1 MRFAKFYTL
10 LIVLIGT
17 LSWANTYR
25 RGQDTLGVAGLMGFN
40 FTFSVDRESFDK
52 RLEALKKHLT
62 SIKDPLSRL
71 DFMRQTLNDIQ
82 AARALYPM
90 LDDDEEIYMN
100 LVVHSLE
107 VLPNRPNF
115 FVQGCPLYKR
125 QMLSNFEPTAFLES
139 GEPGQPEDPAIAQ
152 SLEIMNLVCR

>member
-10 LIVLIGT
+10 LIVLVGT

-40 FTFSVDRESFDK
+40 FTFSVDKESFDK
-52 RLEALKKHLT
+52 RLESLKKQMIN
-62 SIKDPLSRL
+62 IKDPLSRL
-71 DFMRQTLNDIQ
+71 DLLRQTLNDIQ

-90 LDDDEEIYMN
+90 LDDDVEIYMN

-107 VLPNRPNF
+107 ELPQRNNF
-115 FVQGCPLYKR
+115 FIQACPMYKR
-125 QMLSNFEPTAFLES
+125 QLLSNYEPTAILES
-139 GEPGQPEDPAIAQ
+139 GAPGVPEDPAIVQ
-152 SLEIMNLVCR
+152 SLEVINLICR